1 MKPVTKKRLQTIF
14 ALLLAGGTAGFKGLA
29 CDCSPTA
36 TIVPRLPPDNPDGSP
51 PPPFDPSFVSEEECE
66 MLCGVGYAT
75 CDAITL
81 DNGTPAVRCSDPYSC
96 VGGRRPRGLIGAG
109 ARSMSRRGRFLA
121 ESAHLEAASVVA
133 FDRLGAE
140 LRSLGAPRSLVRR
153 ALIASRQEER
163 HARVMESL
171 AARFGAKSA
180 PVRVRRQGPRTKLAI
195 ALENAVEGCVNETFA
210 ALVASHQ
217 ARFADDVAVK
227 RAMARIAADETA
239 HAALALDVDRWL
251 HPSLTPRERAR
262 VARAKARAAE
272 TIVAS
277 WRSDPA
283 IAKEMGLPS
292 VPLGRALAKE
302 LWAAIMV

>member
-1 MKPVTKKRLQTIF
+1 MKHATKRRLQTIF
-14 ALLLAGGTAGFKGLA
+14 ALLLAGGTAGFKGLG
-29 CDCSPTA
+29 CDCNPTA

-66 MLCGVGYAT
+66 MLCGVGYAN

-81 DNGTPAVRCSDPYSC
+81 DNGTPAVRCSDPYAC

-121 ESAHLEAASVVA
+121 ESAHLEAASVIA

-140 LRSLGAPRSLVRR
+140 LRALGAPRALVRR

-217 ARFADDVAVK
+217 ARFANDVAVR

-272 TIVAS
+272 AIVAS
-277 WRSDPA
+277 WRSDPV
-283 IAKEMGLPS
+283 IANEMGLPS